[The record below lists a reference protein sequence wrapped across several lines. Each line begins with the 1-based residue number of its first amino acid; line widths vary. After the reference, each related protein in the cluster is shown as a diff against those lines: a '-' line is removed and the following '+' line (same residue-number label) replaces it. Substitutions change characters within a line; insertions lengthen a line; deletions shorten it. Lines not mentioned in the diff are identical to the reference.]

1 MRASITGLVE
11 RAEAP
16 GVTEAKFEIRR
27 RDSVPPHSGHS
38 VGSSDALIERIN
50 SNRSSQSEHLY
61 S

>member
-1 MRASITGLVE
+1 MTGLVAS
-11 RAEAP
+11 AEAP
-16 GVTEAKFEIRR
+16 GVMEAKLEIKR

-38 VGSSDALIERIN
+38 ALSSAALIGRIN

>member
-1 MRASITGLVE
+1 MGTVALLLE

-16 GVTEAKFEIRR
+16 GVIEAKLEIIR
-27 RDSVPPHSGHS
+27 RDSAPPHSGHS
-38 VGSSDALIERIN
+38 AGSSAALIERIN